1 MLPHLSFILDVVGA
15 CLLLIMILYAVQLNR
30 RLNALQADKA
40 HLQQLI
46 ASFDASTGRADQSV
60 IRLRAGAAEASE
72 ILQANM
78 AKATELRDDLA
89 FLIDRASAVADRV
102 EAVGETRPNAPGR
115 VSNGNG
121 AAAAHGLN
129 SAGDVQ
135 PETYESNLLRALEGV
150 R

>member
-1 MLPHLSFILDVVGA
+1 MLPHLSFVLDVIGA

-30 RLNALQADKA
+30 RLNTLQADKA
-40 HLQQLI
+40 NLQRLI

-60 IRLRAGAAEASE
+60 VRLRAGAAEASE
-72 ILQANM
+72 MLQANL

-102 EAVGETRPNAPGR
+102 EAAQETPSRTHG
-115 VSNGNG
+115 SNGNG
-121 AAAAHGLN
+121 ADAASRGFSGVGAL
-129 SAGDVQ
+129 Q
-135 PETYESNLLRALEGV
+135 PETYESDLLRALEGV

>member
-102 EAVGETRPNAPGR
+102 EAVREPPPNVPGR

-121 AAAAHGLN
+121 AAASHGLN
-129 SAGDVQ
+129 SAGEVQ

>member
-1 MLPHLSFILDVVGA
+1 MLPHLSFVLDVIGA

-30 RLNALQADKA
+30 RLNSLQADKA
-40 HLQQLI
+40 NLQRLI

-102 EAVGETRPNAPGR
+102 EAAQEKPSRTPG
-115 VSNGNG
+115 SNGNG
-121 AAAAHGLN
+121 AGAASHGLGGVG
-129 SAGDVQ
+129 AFQ
-135 PETYESNLLRALEGV
+135 PETYESDLLRALEGV